1 MTKWSRCTPPCRSPS
16 LGASAIKSALPVFR
30 HHGGRPRQL
39 LGSVVMSSNTSLS
52 ATCRSASL
60 ESMAGL
66 GQNRLE
72 AFTTRAGKTGLA
84 ELLAGNTRCRPNT
97 VNLGG
102 QYGDRVFDR
111 RGWLGW
117 VAVFGSFDWPVAH
130 FAFDDPGVAACAA
143 FGQGSGEDLNDRL
156 LVSFVDALGGKARGL
171 SGRFGGWRGGRG

>member
-1 MTKWSRCTPPCRSPS
+1 MVCSHLLQDGHGGSVPPS
-16 LGASAIKSALPVFR
+16 LAQHQTSSLTFYIK
-30 HHGGRPRQL
+30 
-39 LGSVVMSSNTSLS
+39 LS
-52 ATCRSASL
+52 ICSWRT
-60 ESMAGL
+60 
-66 GQNRLE
+66 
-72 AFTTRAGKTGLA
+72 
-84 ELLAGNTRCRPNT
+84 NT